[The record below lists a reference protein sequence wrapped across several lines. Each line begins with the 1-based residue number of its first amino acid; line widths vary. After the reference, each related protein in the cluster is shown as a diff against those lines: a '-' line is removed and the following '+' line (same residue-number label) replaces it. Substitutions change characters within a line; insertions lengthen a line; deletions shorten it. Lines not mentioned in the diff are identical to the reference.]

1 MSMKKFLL
9 SIFCLFSLVS
19 FATAEEVTVKFS
31 EQGYTNAQ
39 EVTELTINSDLTV
52 TFDKGE
58 NSSTTP
64 KYYNTGAAYRL
75 YAKNT
80 MTITANNGCII
91 NSVSMTT
98 GSGDYVVNAE
108 STVSNGTLAING
120 TSATISDI
128 DASEVTFTQGGAKG
142 HVRIV
147 TLTVNYSTTGGTVTP
162 DPEEPEGGEGE
173 GEDVETTYSTIAEVI
188 AAGAGNAATQGTVVA
203 TYARGFLL
211 NDGTGSILVFQ
222 GTSPAVAVAE
232 GDAVTVEGAT
242 SLYGGLLQFGNAA
255 VVTKTGTA
263 TVSRPTATVMDG
275 AAMDAYLSAPSV
287 QYVEYTGTLTISG
300 SYYNVTIEGA
310 ATAIGSIQYPNTG
323 VVTAVS
329 GDVIKV
335 TGYVIGVSSSK
346 YVNTMAVKVE
356 VVEDDN
362 NEGEGEEG
370 EETEI
375 VTIEE
380 VIDAGAGVAKTQ
392 GTIIATYARGFLLDD
407 GTGSIL
413 VYLGADNGHAV
424 GDVVTVEGTTSV
436 YGGLLQFGNT
446 SIVEKLTTTTVK
458 YPSVTVMDG
467 ADMDAYLSAPSI
479 QYVEYTGTL
488 TISGNYYNVAIDG
501 AATAV
506 GSIQYPK
513 EGVVNAESGD
523 VVKVTG
529 YTIGVSSSKY
539 VNTMALKVEVVEQGE
554 DVETVF
560 TVAEALA
567 AYVDGEKKQ
576 AIVMGYIVG
585 AMNSTEYVAEFD
597 TTTVNTNILLS
608 DNADEENVE
617 NCIIVQLPSGNIRSE
632 LNLVDNPENIKKQI
646 KITGS
651 IEKYF
656 KVAGLKSP
664 TAYEFTGV
672 TDIENIQ
679 GENEVK
685 TIYDLTGR
693 RVETIT
699 ASGIY
704 IINGKKTLVK

>member
-585 AMNSTEYVAEFD
+585 AMNSTEYVAEFG

>member
-1 MSMKKFLL
+1 MKKFLL

-585 AMNSTEYVAEFD
+585 AMNSTEYVAEFG